1 MKMYIN
7 EELKRAF
14 LSKVTIGTAILAI
27 VLVFA
32 GMFEYLS
39 WLKYGNISV
48 LYLFLSGYN
57 SGTANFL
64 AVVFPIIACLPFAAS
79 YVGDNISGLNK
90 YIYLR
95 MKKSKYMLIKLLING
110 LVGGFVLVIGPF
122 VASIFLLIAKVFTGI
137 PMVKEQM
144 ETVEFFESIGV
155 TSPIMMILI
164 ILITLF
170 FCGFI
175 FATFAL
181 GTSTIIQNVYLTVLM
196 PFVFYI
202 ISGTVLLKINTY
214 LNVGALYDVNYFGMS
229 FTQRFVYGII
239 LFGIGATFFFVGG
252 LKVEQKNI

>member
-1 MKMYIN
+1 MKTYIN

-27 VLVFA
+27 VLVFG
-32 GMFEYLS
+32 GMFQYLR
-39 WLKYGNISV
+39 WLNDGNISV
-48 LYLFLSGYN
+48 LYMFLSGYN
-57 SGTANFL
+57 SGTASFL
-64 AVVFPIIACLPFAAS
+64 ALFFPIIACLPFAAS
-79 YVGDNISGLNK
+79 YVSDNKSGLNK

-122 VASIFLLIAKVFTGI
+122 VASIFLLLAKVFTGM

-144 ETVEFFESIGV
+144 ETVEYFESIGV
-155 TSPIMMILI
+155 ALPIMMILI

-175 FATFAL
+175 IATFAL
-181 GTSTIIQNVYLTVLM
+181 GISTIIQNVYLTVLM

-202 ISGTVLLKINTY
+202 ISATVLLKIHTY
-214 LNVGALYDVNYFGMS
+214 LNIQALYDVHYFGMS

-239 LFGIGATFFFVGG
+239 LFGIGATIFFLGG
-252 LKVEQKNI
+252 LKDEQKNI